1 MIIPNIWKN
10 KNVPNH
16 QPGNMLR
23 IYIAE
28 IKTSHVEPCS
38 CIFVDL
44 PDLYCSGFCSESSHF
59 AVAGSSHLDFSCLL
73 TEGCWAQN
81 MEYDGILAIFW
92 IVKRVRM
99 KLFFDLKQLC
109 GSIIPRRAPN
119 TSRTLEAL
127 FTPYKFSGRLDSSFN
142 KINALGKLKKKN
154 KTVK

>member
-1 MIIPNIWKN
+1 MLNHVHVFSLTCRISSAMVS
-10 KNVPNH
+10 VPKV
-16 QPGNMLR
+16 R
-23 IYIAE
+23 I
-28 IKTSHVEPCS
+28 SHV
-38 CIFVDL
+38 
-44 PDLYCSGFCSESSHF
+44 
-59 AVAGSSHLDFSCLL
+59 AVAGSSHLDFFLSSLL

-81 MEYDGILAIFW
+81 MEYHGILAIFW
-92 IVKRVRM
+92 IKRVRM

-142 KINALGKLKKKN
+142 KINALGKLKKKK

>member
-1 MIIPNIWKN
+1 MLNHVHVFSLTCQISIAVVS
-10 KNVPNH
+10 VPKV
-16 QPGNMLR
+16 R
-23 IYIAE
+23 I
-28 IKTSHVEPCS
+28 SHV
-38 CIFVDL
+38 
-44 PDLYCSGFCSESSHF
+44 